1 MKEKSTF
8 SILDRMFLC
17 FLAVV
22 MVLSTI
28 VISAN
33 KIVVYAVLSEQ
44 AGSFFGEED
53 ISYAVPM
60 TVRAKQKA
68 NTYDINGNI
77 EPKVVVGSNDI
88 SVINGTRPARIAP
101 TEPEADKIIG
111 NILDVILIDY
121 RRVIIYSLLN
131 SNINQASGNRC
142 EQEPE

>member
-33 KIVVYAVLSEQ
+33 KIVVYAVWSEQ
-44 AGSFFGEED
+44 VVSFFGEED
-53 ISYAVPM
+53 TSYAVPM

-77 EPKVVVGSNDI
+77 EPNRWIDVGDYCYI
-88 SVINGTRPARIAP
+88 DEVYKNGFCH
-101 TEPEADKIIG
+101 
-111 NILDVILIDY
+111 V
-121 RRVIIYSLLN
+121 
-131 SNINQASGNRC
+131 Q
-142 EQEPE
+142 